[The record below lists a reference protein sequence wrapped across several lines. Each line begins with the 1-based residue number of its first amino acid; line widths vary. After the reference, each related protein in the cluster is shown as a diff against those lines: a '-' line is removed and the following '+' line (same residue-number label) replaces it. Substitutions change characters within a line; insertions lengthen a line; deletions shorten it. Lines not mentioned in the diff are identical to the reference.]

1 MDMPRPAVTAGASPP
16 AGAGRGRPAIL
27 AACTIAN
34 MVSLTPVV
42 HATFGAFLIPL
53 ASEFGWARAQIS
65 IVLAIIAVAGAVL
78 IPLAGYHAD
87 RHGARRMLL
96 FGNLALAAGVASLA
110 FLQGSL
116 TQFYVSYTWIA
127 VAGAIP
133 CTAVIAK
140 LVSDWFE
147 GSRGAALGFA
157 SGVGNAIGAT
167 LFPAAAAVTLSHFG
181 WRDAYL
187 VIAAMAAGIGF
198 PVMFFMLR
206 DAPRY
211 AATADTA
218 PVEVAGATLGEAIR
232 TPTFWLVLVAV
243 AAGGGCL
250 TAIFSHIVPILAE
263 RGVGLGLATAV
274 IAVFALVT
282 ALWQVGSGML
292 LDRVSGPRLV
302 VPMYL
307 AAVAGLA
314 LVELGTSAPAWLVGG
329 ALLGVGL
336 GTQYGALPV
345 LVARYFG
352 LRRFGVIIGVMYSAI
367 IAAQGIT
374 PVLLDHGFDVQGT
387 YRFALIA
394 IGGCLV
400 LGGMLLLMLPGWRG
414 EDSQ

>member
-1 MDMPRPAVTAGASPP
+1 MG
-16 AGAGRGRPAIL
+16 IL
-27 AACTIAN
+27 ASCTVAN

-53 ASEFGWARAQIS
+53 ATEFGWARARIS
-65 IVLAIIAVAGAVL
+65 IVLAIIAVAGALL
-78 IPLAGYHAD
+78 IPLAGHYAD

-110 FLQGSL
+110 FQQGSL

-127 VAGAIP
+127 IAGAIP

-140 LVSDWFE
+140 LVSDWFDT
-147 GSRGAALGFA
+147 SRGAALGFA
-157 SGVGNAIGAT
+157 SGVGNAVGAT
-167 LFPAAAAVTLSHFG
+167 LFPAVAAVTLSHYG

-187 VIAAMAAGIGF
+187 AIAALAAGIGF
-198 PVMFFMLR
+198 PTMFFLLR

-211 AATADTA
+211 EANEGAEAS
-218 PVEVAGATLGEAIR
+218 EVWGLTLGQAIR

-250 TAIFSHIVPILAE
+250 TAIFSHVVPILAE

-274 IAVFALVT
+274 IGVFALAT

-292 LDRVSGPRLV
+292 LDRVSSPRLAA
-302 VPMYL
+302 PMYL

-314 LVELGTSAPAWLVGG
+314 AIELGSGAPAWLIGG
-329 ALLGVGL
+329 ALLGIGL
-336 GTQYGALPV
+336 GTQYGAMPM

-352 LRRFGVIIGVMYSAI
+352 LRRFGVIIGVMYSVTI
-367 IAAQGIT
+367 VAQGTT
-374 PVLLDHGFDVQGT
+374 PVLLDHAFDVQGT
-387 YRFALIA
+387 YRFALAA
-394 IGGCLV
+394 IGLCLV
-400 LGGMLLLMLPGWRG
+400 AGGVLLLLLPAWR
-414 EDSQ
+414 DA